1 MIKPK
6 EPNRISLADLKRSK
20 NSTTF
25 FNMLFDIRQFE
36 NLAKKADYFG
46 YYEEVYIRETVPL
59 NSLSDFFNDFKI
71 KLRKRKL
78 YLIQKTYIFNMF
90 IKCRLLIL

>member
-6 EPNRISLADLKRSK
+6 KPDRISLSDIKRSK

-36 NLAKKADYFG
+36 NLIKKSDYFG
-46 YYEEVYIRETVPL
+46 YYEEIYIRESVPL
-59 NSLSDFFNDFKI
+59 NSLTDFFNDFKI

-78 YLIQKTYIFNMF
+78 KLIFIFILKKIINIYNF
-90 IKCRLLIL
+90 I